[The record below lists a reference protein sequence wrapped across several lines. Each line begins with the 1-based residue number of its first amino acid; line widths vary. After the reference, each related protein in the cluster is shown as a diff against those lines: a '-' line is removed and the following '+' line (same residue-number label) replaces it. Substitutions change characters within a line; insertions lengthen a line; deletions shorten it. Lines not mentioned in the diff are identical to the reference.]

1 MRATSR
7 FQLLSLR
14 MDACTTNLCSAPW
27 MPSSLST
34 KSSGAP
40 TCTAAEPL
48 TLAEQGE
55 REGEDEGEVAT
66 LTQKWCSKHLRRRMG
81 NEQCTRFKALRSCP
95 PEAAP
100 LSLWS
105 HADHRR

>member
-7 FQLLSLR
+7 FQLSSLR
-14 MDACTTNLCSAPW
+14 MDACTTNLCPALW

-48 TLAEQGE
+48 TLAVRVAMQGE
-55 REGEDEGEVAT
+55 GEGEVAPVEAVCT
-66 LTQKWCSKHLRRRMG
+66 LPQ
-81 NEQCTRFKALRSCP
+81 
-95 PEAAP
+95 
-100 LSLWS
+100 
-105 HADHRR
+105 

>member
-7 FQLLSLR
+7 FQLSSLR
-14 MDACTTNLCSAPW
+14 MDACTTNLCPALW

-40 TCTAAEPL
+40 TCTAAEPR

-55 REGEDEGEVAT
+55 REGEGEGEVTPVCT
-66 LTQKWCSKHLRRRMG
+66 LPQ
-81 NEQCTRFKALRSCP
+81 
-95 PEAAP
+95 
-100 LSLWS
+100 
-105 HADHRR
+105 